1 MNLDPTLSRRDFLK
15 TASVGSAVVAFPHVM
30 RSQQGP
36 SPNNKLNVACIGVG
50 GRGAAA
56 VSAMKNENIVGFCDV
71 DDARAAKTFAQFPE
85 VPRFRDYRQLLD
97 KLGKSLDAVTVS
109 TPDHMH
115 FPIAMA
121 AMSLG
126 KHVFVEKPMAHTI
139 DEARK
144 MAKLAREK
152 RVATQMGNQGHAAD
166 GTRILKEWYQ
176 AGVLGQV
183 REIHSWTDRPIWP
196 QGVKR
201 LDHSKLM
208 PVVPPTLDW
217 DLWLGV
223 AAQREFDPGYLPFN
237 WRGFWDF
244 GTGALGDMG
253 CHMMD
258 GGFWAFD
265 LTAPTSVEAVSANQ
279 TAISAPTASVVTYHF
294 PARGTQPPLKWV
306 WYDGSMEPVLPP
318 EFDLDRTLPG
328 NSTFIL
334 GTKASVLAH
343 SNYFTVRIIPEAK
356 MQELASSLP
365 AKTIPRIPGGDHFAE
380 WVNACKGGAPAGAN
394 FDYSSRLT
402 EMVLLSNVAVRARRR
417 IDWDSAA
424 MKITNL
430 PAANEFI
437 TKQYRPGFGV

>member
-1 MNLDPTLSRRDFLK
+1 MNPTLFRRTFLK
-15 TASVGSAVVAFPHVM
+15 TAAAGSAAVAFPSIM
-30 RSQQGP
+30 RSQNGQ

-50 GRGAAA
+50 GRGNAA
-56 VSAMKNENIVGFCDV
+56 VTAMKDENLVAFCDV
-71 DDARAAKTFAQFPE
+71 DDNRAAKNFAQYPS

-97 KLGKSLDAVTVS
+97 KLGNSIDAVTVS

-139 DEARK
+139 AEGRK
-144 MAKLAREK
+144 MAQLAREK
-152 RVATQMGNQGHAAD
+152 KVATQMGNQGHAAE
-166 GTRILKEWYQ
+166 GMRILKEWYQ
-176 AGVLGQV
+176 AGVLGEV
-183 REIHSWTDRPIWP
+183 RELHTWTNRPIWP
-196 QGVKR
+196 QGVKGF
-201 LDHSKLM
+201 DHSKLI

-223 AAQREFDPGYLPFN
+223 AAERAYDPGYLPFN

-265 LTAPTSVEAVSANQ
+265 LPAPASVEAISANA
-279 TAISAPTASVVTYHF
+279 TPISAPTASVVTYHF
-294 PARGTQPPLKWV
+294 PAHGTRPPLKWV
-306 WYDGSMEPVLPP
+306 WYDGNLEPVLPP
-318 EFDLDRTLPG
+318 ELEQERKLPDNHTL
-328 NSTFIL
+328 IL
-334 GTKASVLAH
+334 GSKASVLAQA
-343 SNYFTVRIIPEAK
+343 NYYTVRIIPEAK
-356 MQELASSLP
+356 MQELAPSLP

-380 WVNACKGGAPAGAN
+380 WVTACKGGTPAGAN

-417 IDWDSAA
+417 IEWDSAA

-430 PAANEFI
+430 PAANEFV
-437 TKQYRPGFGV
+437 TKQYRGGFGV

>member
-1 MNLDPTLSRRDFLK
+1 MNPIVSRRSFLK
-15 TASVGSAVVAFPHVM
+15 TASVGSAVTAFPHVM
-30 RSQQGP
+30 RSQQGK

-50 GRGAAA
+50 GRGNAA
-56 VSAMKNENIVGFCDV
+56 VGAMKGENLVAFCDV
-71 DDARAAKTFAQFPE
+71 DDARAAKNFAEFPN
-85 VPRFRDYRQLLD
+85 VPRFRDFRQLLD
-97 KLGKSLDAVTVS
+97 KLGNSIDAVTVS

-139 DEARK
+139 AEGRK
-144 MAKLAREK
+144 MAQLAREK
-152 RVATQMGNQGHAAD
+152 KVATQMGNQGHA
-166 GTRILKEWYQ
+166 GEGMRVLKEWYQ
-176 AGVLGQV
+176 AGVLGDV
-183 REIHSWTDRPIWP
+183 RELHTWTDRPIWP
-196 QGVKR
+196 QGVKGF
-201 LDHSKLM
+201 DHSKLM
-208 PVVPPTLDW
+208 PVKPATLDW

-223 AAQREFDPGYLPFN
+223 AADRPYDPGYLPFN

-265 LTAPTSVEAVSANQ
+265 LPAPTSVEAVSANQ

-294 PARGTQPPLKWV
+294 PAHGTRPPLKWV
-306 WYDGSMEPVLPP
+306 WYDGNLEPVLPP
-318 EFDLDRTLPG
+318 EFEQERKLPDNHTL
-328 NSTFIL
+328 IL
-334 GTKASVLAH
+334 GSKASVLAQA
-343 SNYFTVRIIPEAK
+343 NYFTVRIIPEPK
-356 MQELASSLP
+356 MQELAPSLP
-365 AKTIPRIPGGDHFAE
+365 PKTIPRIPGGDHFAE

-402 EMVLLSNVAVRARRR
+402 EMVLLSNVAVRAKRR
-417 IDWDSAA
+417 IEWDSAA

-430 PAANEFI
+430 PSANEFI
-437 TKQYRPGFGV
+437 TKQYRGGFGV